1 MYDRNHYFGFRP
13 IPKPKPK
20 MVDTFGRYRNRY
32 RNHISKGKSIC
43 LQETLGDKLMLAI
56 MRQIHYIMLFLFFAA
71 SFFRFPTLLVLQN
84 KCRHFSCI
92 WSLFLVLGRLFSEI
106 YFNPFPICNH
116 FIKRLFEIS
125 PTNLLNKWIEK
136 VNQIII

>member
-1 MYDRNHYFGFRP
+1 MHFLHVLFSS
-13 IPKPKPK
+13 
-20 MVDTFGRYRNRY
+20 V
-32 RNHISKGKSIC
+32 
-43 LQETLGDKLMLAI
+43 LVQETELWLTCSVLFGQNGKTLLRLVTILETNWCSRSWDKFTTLCC
-56 MRQIHYIMLFLFFAA
+56 FCFFAA